1 MQKNNRFIRALIHF
15 ARLDGTISL
24 EEKAFIQNLAQG
36 LGANLDEF
44 NSIWDA
50 EESQPNEDE
59 FSVLENYFLFDTLI
73 QLMLADGI
81 AHEAEIGYAQKIA
94 AKLGFDSAIVNQLIE
109 VHQEKKT
116 GNAKP
121 FQVKSQSDSIL
132 LKSLFN

>member
-1 MQKNNRFIRALIHF
+1 
-15 ARLDGTISL
+15 
-24 EEKAFIQNLAQG
+24 
-36 LGANLDEF
+36 
-44 NSIWDA
+44 
-50 EESQPNEDE
+50 
-59 FSVLENYFLFDTLI
+59 LFDTLI